1 MMVLGVDIGTT
12 SVKALL
18 LSEGGEP
25 LAEAEHPHALGSPAP
40 GFAEEDPEDWWRGF
54 RAVVPR
60 VLQGRDPKGL
70 KALGLSGMVPALI
83 LHDGEGRPLR
93 PSLQQNDA
101 RAVREI
107 AELRERFGDGWLF
120 ARTGATWNQQVL
132 APKLLWLKRHEPE
145 VFGKARWIAGSY
157 EHLTFRLTGVR
168 YQEANWA
175 LESGLWSPEGEA
187 WLPEVLD
194 HLGLSPEVFGPVRR
208 PWEVVGEV
216 SREAAEATGLPPGLP
231 VIAGSADHI
240 AAALASGLGATGEA
254 VVKLGGAGDFLY
266 AVDRFAPVPELFID
280 FHDLPGLFV
289 INGCMATT
297 GSLLKWFREGFR
309 PGVDFALLDRE
320 AEGVPPGAEG
330 LVVLPYFLGE
340 KTPIHDPEAR
350 GTVVGLTLSHT
361 PAHLWRALLEAVAY
375 AYRHHLEVLEARGH
389 RVTRLFVM
397 DGGAKSP
404 LWRRILASVLERPLL
419 RLKGGEK
426 GSAHGTA
433 FLAGVAA
440 GLWGFMDL
448 KREVLDA
455 TEPEAAWIPIYREG
469 YGVYRELYL
478 RLKDLYPRLGGGGY
492 A

>member
-1 MMVLGVDIGTT
+1 MVLGVDVGTT

-18 LSEGGEP
+18 LDEEGRVV
-25 LAEAEHPHALGSPAP
+25 AEAEHPHSLRSPRP
-40 GFAEEDPEDWWRGF
+40 GFAEEDPEDWWQGLLATV
-54 RAVVPR
+54 RA
-60 VLQGRDPKGL
+60 LLAGRDPKAL
-70 KALGLSGMVPALI
+70 RALGLSGMVPALV
-83 LHDGEGRPLR
+83 LQDEKGRPLR

-101 RAVREI
+101 RAVAEIRE
-107 AELRERFGDGWLF
+107 LKERFGDDWLF

-132 APKLLWLKRHEPE
+132 APKLLWLRRHEPE
-145 VFGKARWIAGSY
+145 VLARARWISGSY
-157 EHLTFRLTGVR
+157 EHLAFRLTGAR

-175 LESGLWSPEGEA
+175 LESGLWDPGQEA
-187 WLPEVLD
+187 WLEEVLEYV
-194 HLGLSPEVFGPVRR
+194 GLDPGLLGPVRR

-216 SREAAEATGLPPGLP
+216 AEGAGLPPGLP

-240 AAALASGLGATGEA
+240 AAALASGLKAPGEA

-297 GSLLKWFREGFR
+297 GSLLKWFREAFR
-309 PGVDFALLDRE
+309 PGKGFAELDQE

-350 GTVVGLTLSHT
+350 GTVLGLTLTHT
-361 PAHLWRALLEAVAY
+361 PAHLWRALLEGVAY
-375 AYRHHLEVLEARGH
+375 AFRHHLEVLEARGH
-389 RVTRLFVM
+389 RVERVFVM
-397 DGGAKSP
+397 DGGARSG
-404 LWRRILASVLERPLL
+404 LWRRILASVLERPLQ
-419 RLKGGEK
+419 RLEGGER
-426 GSAHGTA
+426 GSAYGAA

-440 GLWGFMDL
+440 GLFRFSDL
-448 KREVLDA
+448 RRRVAET
-455 TEPEAAWIPIYREG
+455 TEPEADWIPVYREL
-469 YGVYRELYL
+469 YGVYRETYL
-478 RLKDLYPRLGGGGY
+478 RLKDLYPRLGGSH

>member
-1 MMVLGVDIGTT
+1 MVLGVDIGTT
-12 SVKALL
+12 GVKALL
-18 LSEGGEP
+18 LSEEGRV
-25 LAEAEHPHALGSPAP
+25 LAEAEHPHALRAPAP
-40 GFAEEDPEDWWRGF
+40 GFAEEDPEDWWQGL
-54 RAVVPR
+54 RATLAR
-60 VLQGRDPKGL
+60 LLEGRD
-70 KALGLSGMVPALI
+70 KASLRAIGLSGMVPALV

-107 AELRERFGDGWLF
+107 KELEAHFGNQWLF

-132 APKLLWLKRHEPE
+132 APKLLWLRRHEPQA
-145 VFGKARWIAGSY
+145 FAQARWISGSY
-157 EHLTFRLTGVR
+157 EHLAFRLTGER

-175 LESGLWSPEGEA
+175 LESGLWDPKAEA
-187 WLPEVLD
+187 WLAEVLAYV
-194 HLGLSPEVFGPVRR
+194 GLEPDRLGPVRR
-208 PWEVVGEV
+208 PHEGVGEV
-216 SREAAEATGLPPGLP
+216 TGEAARATGLPKGLP

-240 AAALASGLGATGEA
+240 AAALASGLKEPGEA

-266 AVDRFAPVPELFID
+266 AIDRFAPVPELFID

-297 GSLLKWFREGFR
+297 GSLLKWFQGAFR
-309 PGVDFALLDRE
+309 PGVGFAQLDAE
-320 AEGVPPGAEG
+320 AEGIPPGSQG

-375 AYRHHLEVLEARGH
+375 AFRHHLEVLEARGH
-389 RVTRLFVM
+389 RVERLFVM
-397 DGGAKSP
+397 DGGARSP
-404 LWRRILASVLERPLL
+404 LWRRILASVLERPLE
-419 RLKGGEK
+419 RLLGGER
-426 GSAHGTA
+426 GSAYGTA

-440 GLWGFMDL
+440 GLWGFADL
-448 KREVLDA
+448 RREVA
-455 TEPEAAWIPIYREG
+455 EVTEPEPTWIPPYREL
-469 YGVYRELYL
+469 YGVYREVYQ
-478 RLKDLYPRLGGGGY
+478 RLKDLYPRLGGGY